1 MTTETNA
8 IPFHSPYTQM
18 ETQLTLRLLSQGWTP
33 DQIVNDIESL
43 RVTAP
48 DVEHTCATCDGV
60 EPLCWVCRDD
70 ADELY
75 AARDRVRDR
84 LIDEGAR

>member
-18 ETQLTLRLLSQGWTP
+18 ETQLTLRLLSQGWPP
-33 DQIVNDIESL
+33 DQIVNEIESL

-48 DVEHTCATCDGV
+48 D
-60 EPLCWVCRDD
+60 D
-70 ADELY
+70 ADEMY